1 MSPTEGPIV
10 TALVLLAAAALLFA
24 VRSFQLLFRDIR
36 PKYRGRHRR
45 PSG

>member
-1 MSPTEGPIV
+1 VSPTEGPIV